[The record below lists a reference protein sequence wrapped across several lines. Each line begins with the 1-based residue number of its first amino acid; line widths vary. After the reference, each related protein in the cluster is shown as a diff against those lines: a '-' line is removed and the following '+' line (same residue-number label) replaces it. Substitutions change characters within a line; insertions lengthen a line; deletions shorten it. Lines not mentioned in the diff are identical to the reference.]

1 MDIFA
6 VLPEF
11 SNFLI
16 ENFFPDVTALIF
28 RAGMFPNQSVLG
40 YTAKY
45 LELYMMLAM
54 KLYREGLPL
63 MIRAVD
69 QVLSPD
75 KSYYIGNNARVDP
88 LAQPFGDQLVDE
100 EESQHFYQSLKSG
113 DLVDAVKSSN
123 NDSKMIWSR
132 AVVTEI
138 KDYNIYVEFVGE
150 NQITMKERFL
160 RKAPFQISK
169 AGTRALDFDWR
180 VNLKSGDRADL
191 FLSQKGWLLF
201 EVTEAIE
208 QYDSKDTFKFVRL
221 LQVQSPDLPRAASP
235 DDESSIPFGTRRL
248 TQS

>member
-6 VLPEF
+6 VLPDF

-16 ENFFPDVTALIF
+16 ESFFPDVTALVF
-28 RAGMFPNQSVLG
+28 RAGMFPNQSVLS

-75 KSYYIGNNARVDP
+75 KSYFIGNNARVDP
-88 LAQPFGDQLVDE
+88 LSQPFGDQLVDE
-100 EESQHFYQSLKSG
+100 EEAQLFYQQLKPG

-132 AVVTEI
+132 GVVTDI

-150 NQITMKERFL
+150 NQVSMKERFL
-160 RKAPFQISK
+160 RKAPFQVQKPGS
-169 AGTRALDFDWR
+169 RALDFDWR
-180 VNLKSGDRADL
+180 STLKVGDRVDL
-191 FLSQKGWLLF
+191 FLSQRGWLLF
-201 EVTEAIE
+201 EVTEVVE
-208 QYDSKDTFKFVRL
+208 QYDSKEVFRFARL
-221 LQVQSPDLPRAASP
+221 LQVQTPDQPRSSSPE
-235 DDESSIPFGTRRL
+235 DENPAPLGSL
-248 TQS
+248 E